1 MYEEKVGRL
10 LVVYNPEYR
19 FATVCEV
26 SMGFLRR
33 AVNEFEGRNALED
46 ARVWAKENQKVMW

>member
-33 AVNEFEGRNALED
+33 AVNKFEGRNALED
-46 ARVWAKENQKVMW
+46 ARAWAKENQDEN